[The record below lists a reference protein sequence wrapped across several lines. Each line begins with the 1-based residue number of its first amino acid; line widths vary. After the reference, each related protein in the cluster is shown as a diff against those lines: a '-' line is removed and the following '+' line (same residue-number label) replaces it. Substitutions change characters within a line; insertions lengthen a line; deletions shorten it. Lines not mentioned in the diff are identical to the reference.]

1 MNKRALAMV
10 TLIFAMFMDLIDSTA
25 LNTALP
31 AIEKD
36 LNATAAQLEWTIG
49 GYMLAFATL
58 LITGGRLG
66 DIVGRRHV
74 FVIGVAGFTLASLLA
89 SLSTTGDLLVAARI
103 AQGAFAGIMVP
114 QVLSNVQVLYKPEER
129 GPVFG
134 IIGMIIALAS
144 VVGLLLGGWFVTSDA
159 FGVGWRSIFLVNIPV
174 GALLV
179 IAAFLFVPN
188 SRAENPVKLDLVG
201 VLLTSAA
208 TFLLTYALFDGR
220 HVGWPTW
227 IWAMIIASPILLAVF
242 VWQQKRKLLAGG
254 DPLLPMHLF
263 GNRGFVSGLLV
274 QLTFWAATGSY
285 MLMFGYYLQKA
296 LGFSALEV
304 GLTLVAM
311 TLGAVI
317 ATPIVT
323 PLLKKHGKSLVILGG
338 VLQAASF
345 VWVMRILDDD
355 DGGLSGWGLAI
366 PIAVAG
372 IGMIFQLH
380 PLMDISLATVPPE
393 DAGAASGTFTT
404 FQQIGFVL
412 GVAIGGVVFFGIAT
426 TPQTAENLERAVTTG
441 LWVTVIS
448 FGLASAFALF
458 MPKPDLSAASREA
471 GGERLENAVR

>member
-1 MNKRALAMV
+1 MTKRTLAMV

-31 AIEKD
+31 SIEKD

-49 GYMLAFATL
+49 GYMLAFATV

-89 SLSTTGDLLVAARI
+89 SLSATGDLLVAARI

-114 QVLSNVQVLYKPEER
+114 QVLSNVQVLYRPEER

-134 IIGMIIALAS
+134 VIGMIIALAS
-144 VVGLLLGGWFVTSDA
+144 VAGLLLGGWFVTSDA
-159 FGVGWRSIFLVNIPV
+159 FGAGWRTIFLLNIPV
-174 GALLV
+174 GVLLV
-179 IAAFLFVPN
+179 VAAFLFVPN
-188 SRAENPVKLDLVG
+188 SKAAHPVKLDLAG

-220 HVGWPTW
+220 HAGWPAW
-227 IWAMIIASPILLAVF
+227 IWAMIIASPVLLAVF
-242 VWQQKRKLLAGG
+242 VRQQKRKLRAGG

-263 GNRGFVSGLLV
+263 GNRGFVSGVLV
-274 QLTFWAATGSY
+274 QLTFWAATGGY

-304 GLTLVAM
+304 GSTLVAM

-323 PLLKKHGKSLVILGG
+323 PLLKNHGKSLIILGG

-345 VWVMRILDDD
+345 VWVIRILADD

-393 DAGAASGTFTT
+393 DAGAASGTFST
-404 FQQIGFVL
+404 FQQLGFVL
-412 GVAIGGVVFFGIAT
+412 GVAVGGVVFFGIAT

-441 LWVTVIS
+441 LWVTVTG
-448 FGLASAFALF
+448 FLLASVFALF
-458 MPKPDLSAASREA
+458 MPGPVPAEAAEEIGA
-471 GGERLENAVR
+471 GRLV